1 MMAIKS
7 RAERRERR
15 RRILQAAV
23 RLAHALF
30 PEDEGQRREFLASTI
45 AAHLNIPGLSE
56 KGEARAI
63 ATVIELIEDLI
74 D

>member
-1 MMAIKS
+1 MAIKS

-30 PEDEGQRREFLASTI
+30 PEDEGQRRDFLAATI
-45 AAHLNIPGLSE
+45 AAHLDIPGLSE
-56 KGEARAI
+56 KGETRAI